1 MQKNQSTWIVL
12 ALFMCVGFF
21 GGCND
26 LPQLKFKKINY
37 KSIVDAIRGKKKT
50 SKIASDTSNFMDE
63 NEFDPRKDSLSVLL
77 KEIETDLTQDSLQIK
92 KLGINDSGILSAPL
106 VVDSVQQAAISDSFT
121 SDIRKIQP
129 DEIKALKYNLA
140 QVKQKDSSQTTS
152 STLRQKE
159 CAVWAN
165 IIKSKQMLY
174 LYVNGELSDS
184 FKVSTGDKNHETPL
198 FDIRPSGP
206 VFQKYTSK
214 KYPGG
219 NYKGLGNMPY
229 VVFIK
234 GGYGIHGTTQG
245 NIPKLGKKASHG
257 CIRIHP
263 ENAKIFNALVREAGL
278 QNTWITIQN

>member
-1 MQKNQSTWIVL
+1 MQKNQSIWIAF
-12 ALFMCVGFF
+12 ALLLCVGLFV
-21 GGCND
+21 GCND

-37 KSIVDAIRGKKKT
+37 KSIVDAIRGKKKA

-63 NEFDPRKDSLSVLL
+63 NEFDPRKDSLSTLL

-106 VVDSVQQAAISDSFT
+106 VVDSVQQPAISDSFT

-198 FDIRPSGP
+198 FDTRPSGP

-234 GGYGIHGTTQG
+234 GGFGIHGTTQG

>member
-1 MQKNQSTWIVL
+1 MQKTQSTWIVL
-12 ALFMCVGFF
+12 ALFMCVGFL

-50 SKIASDTSNFMDE
+50 TKIASDTSNFMDE
-63 NEFDPRKDSLSVLL
+63 NEFDPRKDSLSTLL

-106 VVDSVQQAAISDSFT
+106 VVDSLQQPAISDSFT

-198 FDIRPSGP
+198 FDTRPSGP

>member
-1 MQKNQSTWIVL
+1 MQKNQSTWIAF
-12 ALFMCVGFF
+12 ALFICIGLCS
-21 GGCND
+21 GCND

-37 KSIVDAIRGKKKT
+37 KSMVDAIRGKKKT

-63 NEFDPRKDSLSVLL
+63 NEFDPRKDSLSTLL
-77 KEIETDLTQDSLQIK
+77 KEIENDLTQDSLQIK

-106 VVDSVQQAAISDSFT
+106 VVDSVQQHAISDSFT

>member
-1 MQKNQSTWIVL
+1 MQPRKSIITLIGICFCMS
-12 ALFMCVGFF
+12 LFFA
-21 GGCND
+21 CND
-26 LPQLKFKKINY
+26 LPSFKLKKLNY
-37 KSIVDAIRGKKKT
+37 KSIVDAIRGKRKT
-50 SKIASDTSNFMDE
+50 TKSVSDTTNFMDE
-63 NEFDPRKDSLSVLL
+63 AEFDPQKDSLSTLL
-77 KEIETDLTQDSLQIK
+77 QEIETNLKEDSLQIK
-92 KLGINDSGILSAPL
+92 KLGINDSGVLSAPL
-106 VVDSVQQAAISDSFT
+106 VNDSVNIVATTDTFT

-140 QVKQKDSSQTTS
+140 QVKQQDTS
-152 STLRQKE
+152 VVNKITCRRQQ
-159 CAVWAN
+159 CTVWAN
-165 IIKSKQMLY
+165 IIKSKQKLY

-198 FDIRPSGP
+198 LDTRPSGP
-206 VFQKYTSK
+206 IFQKYTSK

-234 GGYGIHGTTQG
+234 GGYGIHGTTAG

-257 CIRIHP
+257 CVRIHP
-263 ENAKIFNALVREAGL
+263 ENAKIFNALVKEAGL